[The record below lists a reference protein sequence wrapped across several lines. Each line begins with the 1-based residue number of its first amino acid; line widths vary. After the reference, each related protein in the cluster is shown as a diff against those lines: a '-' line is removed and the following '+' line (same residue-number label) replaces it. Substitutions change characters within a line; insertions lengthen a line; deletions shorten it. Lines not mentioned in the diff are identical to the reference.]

1 MSEISKNLADLVTV
15 RSIITLLF
23 AIIVGYLALAGKVQ
37 GDVVVRILENLI
49 AFWFGTKAASLGKAI
64 AGVSKEQK

>member
-1 MSEISKNLADLVTV
+1 MNELFRNLADLVTV

-23 AIIVGYLALAGKVQ
+23 ALIVGYLALEGKVQ

-49 AFWFGTKAASLGKAI
+49 VFWFGTKAASLGKAI
-64 AGVSKEQK
+64 ASVAKEPK